1 MTRSADRDR
10 ETPRRAASLG
20 CRVASLVGFAAHL
33 ACSHVAPQEL
43 VDARVAFD
51 RAAYGPAGTY
61 LPIELGVAH
70 SALAGAQELFQAT
83 GDTPRVR
90 DSADN
95 ARRLAE
101 LVEAMARIT
110 LFNDAN
116 ARRFAAEARSIGV
129 EGGVQQGAR

>member
-1 MTRSADRDR
+1 MTRPTGRDL
-10 ETPRRAASLG
+10 ETSRRAAMLAG
-20 CRVASLVGFAAHL
+20 LAALL

-43 VDARVAFD
+43 VDARVAYD

-61 LPIELGVAH
+61 LPTELGVARD
-70 SALAGAQELFQAT
+70 ALAGAQELFQAT

-101 LVEAMARIT
+101 LVEAMARVT

-116 ARRFAAEARSIGV
+116 ARRFAAQARSIGV